1 MKKVS
6 LEEAKQQYAGEWL
19 AFLVTEE
26 APTGELFGQL
36 IAHNPDRRELH
47 RQLREKQVEQVYVTF
62 AGPAVKPGYAVIL

>member
-1 MKKVS
+1 MEKVS
-6 LEEAKQQYAGEWL
+6 LKDVKQQYAGEWL

-47 RQLREKQVEQVYVTF
+47 QELREKQVKQVYVTF
-62 AGPAVKPGYAVIL
+62 AGPVVKPGYAVIL

>member
-1 MKKVS
+1 MEKLS
-6 LEEAKQQYAGEWL
+6 LERAKERYAGEWL

-47 RQLREKQVEQVYVTF
+47 RQLREKQVKQVYVTF